1 MHSLKGP
8 PSSPNTFQLRVGNR
22 CDHRENGPAIP
33 CPPSR
38 DTQFCQKLILESLQ
52 MKHSEDINEASGNSR
67 LLWKA
72 VNKLLHPPSSSQPI
86 NGSKQFCVEIG
97 NFFRDKINRIRATI
111 ASRTAPSM
119 INTND
124 PKHNGTIFDTVPIV
138 APAEVTTIISKMTLK
153 YSPVDVI
160 PASLIKLF
168 PEMFGVIIARL
179 ANLSFKQGKFPTAY
193 KKAQITPLLKK
204 SNLDPKDPSNLR
216 PISNLS
222 TVSKVLEKLFLARIK
237 PIISASTNFCKL
249 QSAYQ
254 ERHSTET
261 TLLKIMNDIYKN
273 VDNKLGS
280 VLVTLDI
287 SAAFDCV
294 VHDIL
299 LRRLEHSFGVTGQAL
314 KWIESYLSNRT
325 QFVKLQQEVSD
336 THNLDTGV
344 PQGSCLGPFLF
355 CVYVSTLANVVP
367 EGVSFHQYADD
378 VQLYCGIRTSDF
390 IGDIKILEDCTV
402 AIEQWFLSN
411 GMLLNANKSDS
422 VVVSTSAQA
431 NKIPANAVITVA
443 GHAIK
448 PAISLRSLGVIIDDR
463 LSFKQHVSEV
473 SRSCYY
479 HIRAFRHIR
488 HCLSYET
495 SCAVSRCIV
504 LSRLDY
510 CNSLLHGTSKDNI
523 YKLQKIQNSLVR
535 IIYKPSIEVVYSTI
549 TDNLAL
555 AAGA

>member
-1 MHSLKGP
+1 M
-8 PSSPNTFQLRVGNR
+8 
-22 CDHRENGPAIP
+22 
-33 CPPSR
+33 
-38 DTQFCQKLILESLQ
+38 
-52 MKHSEDINEASGNSR
+52 
-67 LLWKA
+67 
-72 VNKLLHPPSSSQPI
+72 
-86 NGSKQFCVEIG
+86 
-97 NFFRDKINRIRATI
+97 
-111 ASRTAPSM
+111 
-119 INTND
+119 
-124 PKHNGTIFDTVPIV
+124 
-138 APAEVTTIISKMTLK
+138 
-153 YSPVDVI
+153 
-160 PASLIKLF
+160 
-168 PEMFGVIIARL
+168 
-179 ANLSFKQGKFPTAY
+179 
-193 KKAQITPLLKK
+193 
-204 SNLDPKDPSNLR
+204 
-216 PISNLS
+216 
-222 TVSKVLEKLFLARIK
+222 
-237 PIISASTNFCKL
+237 
-249 QSAYQ
+249 
-254 ERHSTET
+254 
-261 TLLKIMNDIYKN
+261 
-273 VDNKLGS
+273 
-280 VLVTLDI
+280 
-287 SAAFDCV
+287 
-294 VHDIL
+294 
-299 LRRLEHSFGVTGQAL
+299 SFGVTGQAL

-535 IIYKPSIEVVYSTI
+535 IIYNLPSRSSTQQSLI
-549 TDNLAL
+549 TLHWLPVHERIIYKVALFAYKCKNELAPTYLSDLIINYVPPRQLRSSDMNLLVQPRVNTATANRGFSVAAPRIWNSLPMSVRATQNLNAL
-555 AAGA
+555 